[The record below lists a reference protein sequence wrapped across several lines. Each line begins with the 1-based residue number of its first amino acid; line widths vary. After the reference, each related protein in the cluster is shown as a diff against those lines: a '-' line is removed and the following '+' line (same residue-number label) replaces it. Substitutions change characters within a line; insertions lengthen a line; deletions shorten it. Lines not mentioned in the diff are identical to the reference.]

1 LHDPEKNVGVR
12 SGRRKLDSSADL
24 SIDYHDA
31 VRRWAGCK
39 CSIIPNHGAAIPVKA
54 TSRVLLDGNQSVQGG
69 KRYFFRDGWIGKE
82 GGKKM
87 TVACRLNLIGSA
99 CAESVAIFIR
109 DVGRGLFEVGHSSL
123 ALIGLVV
130 VAAGLLGGGNVDL
143 RMRVEQSVFDWL
155 QARSDAREQDDLLVG
170 NSEPDAASRATAA
183 DPSDLTKP
191 QAAVA
196 LWLARRYRVAPEP
209 VSKLV
214 QEAWKLGR
222 TGAIDPTLIL
232 AVMAIESRFNPFA
245 QSTVGAQG
253 LMQVMTRIHD
263 EKYEAFGGSWAA
275 FDPVTNLR
283 VGAQVLKE
291 CISRAGGLEA
301 GLRFYVGAAH
311 IADDGGYV
319 DKVLAEQANLLRI
332 ASGKAV
338 AIGVAL
344 PGPAAAGP
352 AAQPLLLQ
360 SPAAAAHIEP
370 VRVASSR

>member
-1 LHDPEKNVGVR
+1 LRDSEKNVGVR
-12 SGRRKLDSSADL
+12 SGHRKPDSGSDWL
-24 SIDYHDA
+24 VDYHDA
-31 VRRWAGCK
+31 VQRRAGRK
-39 CSIIPNHGAAIPVKA
+39 HSMVPNHGAAIPVKA
-54 TSRVLLDGNQSVQGG
+54 ASRMLLVRNRSAPSG
-69 KRYFFRDGWIGKE
+69 KRDFFLHGRFGQE
-82 GGKKM
+82 GGKTM
-87 TVACRLNLIGSA
+87 TVAYRLNLIGSA

-130 VAAGLLGGGNVDL
+130 VAAGLLGGGNVEL

-155 QARSDAREQDDLLVG
+155 QARSDAREQDDLLLG

-222 TGAIDPTLIL
+222 SGAIDPTLIL

-291 CISRAGGLEA
+291 CISRAGGLEG

-319 DKVLAEQANLLRI
+319 DKVLAEQANLRRI

-344 PGPAAAGP
+344 PGPAATVP
-352 AAQPLLLQ
+352 TQQPPLLQ
-360 SPAAAAHIEP
+360 SPAAAVHSEP
-370 VRVASSR
+370 VHVASSR

>member
-1 LHDPEKNVGVR
+1 
-12 SGRRKLDSSADL
+12 
-24 SIDYHDA
+24 
-31 VRRWAGCK
+31 
-39 CSIIPNHGAAIPVKA
+39 
-54 TSRVLLDGNQSVQGG
+54 
-69 KRYFFRDGWIGKE
+69 
-82 GGKKM
+82 M
-87 TVACRLNLIGSA
+87 TVAFRLNLVGSA
-99 CAESVAIFIR
+99 CAESTMIFIR

-130 VAAGLLGGGNVDL
+130 VAAGLLGGGDVDL

-155 QARSDAREQDDLLVG
+155 QARSDAREQDDLLLG

-183 DPSDLTKP
+183 DPSDLPKP

-253 LMQVMTRIHD
+253 LMQVMTRVHD
-263 EKYEAFGGSWAA
+263 EKYVAFGGSWAA

-291 CISRAGGLEA
+291 CISRAGGLES

-319 DKVLAEQANLLRI
+319 DKVLAEQANLRRV
-332 ASGKAV
+332 ASGKPV

-344 PGPAAAGP
+344 PGPP
-352 AAQPLLLQ
+352 ALAPASSPVPLQ
-360 SPAAAAHIEP
+360 SPAAAVRGEP

>member
-1 LHDPEKNVGVR
+1 
-12 SGRRKLDSSADL
+12 
-24 SIDYHDA
+24 
-31 VRRWAGCK
+31 
-39 CSIIPNHGAAIPVKA
+39 
-54 TSRVLLDGNQSVQGG
+54 
-69 KRYFFRDGWIGKE
+69 
-82 GGKKM
+82 
-87 TVACRLNLIGSA
+87 
-99 CAESVAIFIR
+99 
-109 DVGRGLFEVGHSSL
+109 
-123 ALIGLVV
+123 
-130 VAAGLLGGGNVDL
+130 
-143 RMRVEQSVFDWL
+143 
-155 QARSDAREQDDLLVG
+155 
-170 NSEPDAASRATAA
+170 
-183 DPSDLTKP
+183 
-191 QAAVA
+191 
-196 LWLARRYRVAPEP
+196 LARRYRVAPEP

-214 QEAWKLGR
+214 LEAWKLGR
-222 TGAIDPTLIL
+222 SGAIDPTLIL

-319 DKVLAEQANLLRI
+319 DKVLAEQANLRRI

-338 AIGVAL
+338 GIGVAL
-344 PGPAAAGP
+344 PGPAATVP
-352 AAQPLLLQ
+352 TSQPQLLQ
-360 SPAAAAHIEP
+360 SPAAAVHSGES

>member
-1 LHDPEKNVGVR
+1 
-12 SGRRKLDSSADL
+12 
-24 SIDYHDA
+24 
-31 VRRWAGCK
+31 
-39 CSIIPNHGAAIPVKA
+39 
-54 TSRVLLDGNQSVQGG
+54 
-69 KRYFFRDGWIGKE
+69 
-82 GGKKM
+82 
-87 TVACRLNLIGSA
+87 
-99 CAESVAIFIR
+99 
-109 DVGRGLFEVGHSSL
+109 
-123 ALIGLVV
+123 LIGLVV

-155 QARSDAREQDDLLVG
+155 QARSDAREQDDLLLG
-170 NSEPDAASRATAA
+170 NTEPDAASRATAA

-214 QEAWKLGR
+214 LEAWKLGR
-222 TGAIDPTLIL
+222 SGAIDPTLIL

-319 DKVLAEQANLLRI
+319 DKVLAEQANLRRI

-344 PGPAAAGP
+344 PGPAATAP
-352 AAQPLLLQ
+352 AQQPLLLQ
-360 SPAAAAHIEP
+360 SPAAAVQGESVHF
-370 VRVASSR
+370 ASSR

>member
-1 LHDPEKNVGVR
+1 LRDPEKNVGAH
-12 SGRRKLDSSADL
+12 SGRRKLDSGSDR
-24 SIDYHDA
+24 SVDYHDA
-31 VRRWAGCK
+31 VWRRAGCK
-39 CSIIPNHGAAIPVKA
+39 HSTVPNHGAAIPVKA
-54 TSRVLLDGNQSVQGG
+54 PSRVVLDGNISVQGG
-69 KRYFFRDGWIGKE
+69 KRDFFQDGRIGQE
-82 GGKKM
+82 GGKTM
-87 TVACRLNLIGSA
+87 TMAYRLNLIGSA

-130 VAAGLLGGGNVDL
+130 VAAGLLGGGNVEL

-155 QARSDAREQDDLLVG
+155 QARSDAREQGDLLLG

-214 QEAWKLGR
+214 LEAWKLGR
-222 TGAIDPTLIL
+222 SGAIDPTLIL

-263 EKYEAFGGSWAA
+263 EKYEAFGGTWAA

-291 CISRAGGLEA
+291 CISRAGGLEG

-319 DKVLAEQANLLRI
+319 DKVLAEQANLRRI
-332 ASGKAV
+332 ASGKTV
-338 AIGVAL
+338 AIGIAL
-344 PGPAAAGP
+344 PGPAAP
-352 AAQPLLLQ
+352 APASQPLQQQ
-360 SPAAAAHIEP
+360 SPAAAAHGEP
-370 VRVASSR
+370 VHVASSH